1 MNNTRHDDKAGKV
14 PQSGGADKPAHDAK
28 DLTCNEAQIE
38 ELLSEGESTE
48 DEAEEQ
54 AEETTPDLS

>member
-1 MNNTRHDDKAGKV
+1 MNNIRHDDKAGKV

-28 DLTCNEAQIE
+28 DLTCNEAQVE

-48 DEAEEQ
+48 DETEAEEQ
-54 AEETTPDLS
+54 A

>member
-1 MNNTRHDDKAGKV
+1 MNSTRHDDKADKI
-14 PQSGGADKPAHDAK
+14 PQSGGADKPTHDAK
-28 DLTCNEAQIE
+28 DLTCNEAQVE

-54 AEETTPDLS
+54 P

>member
-1 MNNTRHDDKAGKV
+1 MNNIRYDDKTDMMPHSA
-14 PQSGGADKPAHDAK
+14 GADKPAHDAK

-38 ELLSEGESTE
+38 ELLSEGETTE

-54 AEETTPDLS
+54 ARQTTPVLS

>member
-1 MNNTRHDDKAGKV
+1 MDNIRHNDRAGKV

-28 DLTCNEAQIE
+28 NLTCNEAQIE

-48 DEAEEQ
+48 DEAEAKEQ
-54 AEETTPDLS
+54 A

>member
-1 MNNTRHDDKAGKV
+1 MNNIHHDDKAGKM
-14 PQSGGADKPAHDAK
+14 PQSAGSDKPAHDAK
-28 DLTCNEAQIE
+28 DLTCNEAQVE

-54 AEETTPDLS
+54 P

>member
-1 MNNTRHDDKAGKV
+1 MNNIRHDDKAGKV

-28 DLTCNEAQIE
+28 DLTCNEAQVE

-54 AEETTPDLS
+54 A